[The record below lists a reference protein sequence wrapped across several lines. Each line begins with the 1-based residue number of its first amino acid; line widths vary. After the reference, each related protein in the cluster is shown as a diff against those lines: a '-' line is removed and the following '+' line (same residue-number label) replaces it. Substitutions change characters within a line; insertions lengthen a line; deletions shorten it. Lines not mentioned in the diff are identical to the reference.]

1 MKQISGKEFRKLLE
15 KNGWVLVR
23 VNCGHFIYMK
33 DDREERIAVP
43 VHKNTPLKLG
53 LLKALMKV
61 ADIQES
67 DL

>member
-1 MKQISGKEFRKLLE
+1 
-15 KNGWVLVR
+15 
-23 VNCGHFIYMK
+23 MK
-33 DDREERIAVP
+33 DDREERITVP

-61 ADIQES
+61 ADIHES